1 LQTAI
6 LVKLI
11 DKTFAD
17 QFVYHG
23 TVGDGFDERL
33 LPMNSTI
40 GAIPSSPYFRS
51 KIPVRLPVN
60 SSEAGYT
67 WA

>member
-1 LQTAI
+1 LQSAV

-23 TVGDGFDERL
+23 IVGDGFHANSL
-33 LPMNSTI
+33 LPHEFDDGGRSLFV
-40 GAIPSSPYFRS
+40 SPVARGS
-51 KIPVRLPVN
+51 KI
-60 SSEAGYT
+60 
-67 WA
+67 